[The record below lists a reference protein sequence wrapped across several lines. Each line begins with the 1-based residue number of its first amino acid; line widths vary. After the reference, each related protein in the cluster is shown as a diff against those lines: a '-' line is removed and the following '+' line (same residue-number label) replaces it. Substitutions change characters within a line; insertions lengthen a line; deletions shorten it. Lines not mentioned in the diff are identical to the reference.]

1 MTTQYA
7 IQITARDRIEI
18 NENMPVPEIGPTQI
32 LLEIEAC
39 GICFSDTK
47 LMHAFENHP
56 RKTPIESGLSEAEL
70 AEIPTYRPGSAPVVP
85 GHEPVARVAKVGDEV
100 TRFRVGQRMLVQT
113 DYRHL
118 PTAASNA
125 AFGYDFDGA
134 LEEYALVDEKM
145 VIDPHTGESYLIEV
159 GEAPSA
165 SAVAL
170 VEPWACVETAYSW
183 PERQGILAD
192 GSLLVVVDPGFIPQG
207 LEELIV
213 ASQPGTRV
221 WCSSVSSVREG
232 EIFDDIIYV
241 GANPDTVEAL
251 GPHLGKRGIMNI
263 VTCGHSFS
271 RNVAIDAGR
280 IHYDLIRYVGTTSD
294 RAEDGYLD
302 TGRTPNE
309 LARSAE
315 AKEEVEVRS
324 TEHTWIPSVCEVRGS
339 DRVAVIG
346 AAGPMGLMHV
356 VRTVTSGIPGVSV
369 DAVDVDD
376 ERLRRLHE
384 VVEPIAAQN
393 GVPVTIHNSSLTPL
407 KAGYTYIALMVPSP
421 ALLAQAVDLAGEG
434 AIVNAFAGFAI
445 GTMAYL
451 DLEAMIERRIYVAG
465 TSGSRICDM
474 ETVLRRLEAGTVDTN
489 ISLDAITGMA
499 GVPDAIE
506 SVNNRTSQG
515 KIMVYPKLH
524 ELGLTRL
531 VDCAE
536 KLPEVAKAMD
546 GSRWTKQAED
556 VLLRGVN
563 DG

>member
-7 IQITARDRIEI
+7 VQITAKDRIEI
-18 NENMPVPEIGPTQI
+18 NENMPVPKVGPTQI

-47 LMHAFENHP
+47 LMHAFETHP
-56 RKTPIESGLSEAEL
+56 RKTPIESGLGEAEL

-85 GHEPVARVAKVGDEV
+85 GHEPVARVAKVGDKV

-192 GSLLVVVDPGFIPQG
+192 GSLLVVVDPGFVPQG

-213 ASQPGTRV
+213 SSRPGTRV
-221 WCSSVSSVREG
+221 WCSSMSSVREG

-241 GANPDTVEAL
+241 GADADTVEAL

-280 IHYDLIRYVGTTSD
+280 IHYDLIRYAGTTSD
-294 RAEDGYLD
+294 RAEDGY
-302 TGRTPNE
+302 
-309 LARSAE
+309 S
-315 AKEEVEVRS
+315 
-324 TEHTWIPSVCEVRGS
+324 WIPSVCEVRDS

-376 ERLRRLHE
+376 ERLQRLHE
-384 VVEPIAAQN
+384 VVEPIAAQH
-393 GVPVTIHNSSLTPL
+393 GVPMTVHNSSLNPL

-474 ETVLRRLEAGTVDTN
+474 ETVLRRLEDGTVDTN

-536 KLPEVAKAMD
+536 KLPDVAKVMD
-546 GSRWTKQAED
+546 GGRWTKQAED